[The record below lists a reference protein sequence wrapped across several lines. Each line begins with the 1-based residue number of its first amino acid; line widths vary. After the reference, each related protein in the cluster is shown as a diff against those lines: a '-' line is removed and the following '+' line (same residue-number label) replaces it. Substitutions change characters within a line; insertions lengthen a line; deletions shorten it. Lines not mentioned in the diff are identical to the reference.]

1 MNLIILYGGILLCGW
16 FPPVTS
22 VLPGALLEA
31 PGLKPMPSVLSGK
44 FTPSDGVNVFPSW
57 LWLGISSM
65 VKVWVFAPSSFP
77 NWLKSSS
84 SGFQPKGNLPLKS
97 VHSRQPSGIGSLDGF
112 PHMAMR
118 PIGIGDFLVSSAFN
132 LFSKSR
138 FFSVFSIR
146 FSNLLNSAQ
155 VKVFSLLFYIN
166 SCKSTY

>member
-1 MNLIILYGGILLCGW
+1 MYLIILYGGILLCGKL
-16 FPPVTS
+16 PPTLWES
-22 VLPGALLEA
+22 TVLLL
-31 PGLKPMPSVLSGK
+31 SIQLSGC
-44 FTPSDGVNVFPSW
+44 PSLFPLAEPPANTGTLW

-118 PIGIGDFLVSSAFN
+118 PIGIGDFLVSSALI